1 MIFAAGL
8 SPAWQQILQFETLQ
22 QGEVNRA
29 ETANWCA
36 SGKVLNVGIAAKLL
50 GERTCLLSTIGGMSG
65 EAIAAE
71 IEAYGIQAEWIRVE
85 QPTRVCTT
93 ILEESGATTELVENT
108 SSVEQSVL
116 DDFLER
122 FQIYASVADVTVLTG
137 SLPENAPVDS
147 YARFIRN
154 VPTKFILDIRG
165 EGLTCCLPFNPY
177 LIKPNREEL
186 ELTVGEKL
194 PDEAAVINA
203 MHTLNKMGAQ
213 WVLVTDGPE
222 SVLLTSLEE
231 NWRFQPP
238 RAEVVNPIGC
248 GDCLAAGIA
257 VGLSRGQTIV
267 DAVKLGIGAATVNL
281 GDLFPARVDVDSSAN
296 FAEQVLAKE
305 LPT

>member
-29 ETANWCA
+29 ESASWCA

-50 GERTCLLSTIGGMSG
+50 GERTCLLSTIGGVSG
-65 EAIAAE
+65 EAIASE
-71 IEAYGIQAEWIRVE
+71 IEACGIQAEWIRVE

-93 ILEESGATTELVENT
+93 ILEQSGATTELVENT
-108 SSVEQSVL
+108 GSVEQSVL

-186 ELTVGEKL
+186 ELTVGAEL
-194 PDEAAVINA
+194 PDETAMVNA
-203 MHTLNKMGAQ
+203 MQSLNKMGAQ
-213 WVLVTDGPE
+213 WVLVTDGPGNI
-222 SVLLTSLEE
+222 LLTSLEE
-231 NWRFQPP
+231 TWRFQPP
-238 RAEVVNPIGC
+238 HAEIVNPIGC

-257 VGLSRGQTIV
+257 AGISRELPMV
-267 DAVKLGIGAATVNL
+267 DAVKLGIGAATANL
-281 GDLFPARVDVDSSAN
+281 GKLLPAQVDEEASSK
-296 FAEQVLAKE
+296 FAKQVVVEQF
-305 LPT
+305 T

>member
-29 ETANWCA
+29 EVSNWCA
-36 SGKVLNVGIAAKLL
+36 SGKVLNVAIAAKLL
-50 GERTCLLSTIGGMSG
+50 GERTSLLSTIGGVSG

-71 IEAYGIQAEWIRVE
+71 IEAYGIQTEWIRVD

-93 ILEESGATTELVENT
+93 ILEQTGVTTELVENT
-108 SSVEQSVL
+108 GPVDQSVL

-137 SLPENAPVDS
+137 SLPDNAPVDS

-186 ELTVGEKL
+186 ELTVGVEL

-203 MHTLNKMGAQ
+203 MQSLNRMGTQ
-213 WVLVTDGPE
+213 WVLVTSGPE
-222 SVLLTSLEE
+222 SVLLTSLKET
-231 NWRFQPP
+231 WRFHPP
-238 RAEVVNPIGC
+238 QAEVVNPIGC
-248 GDCLAAGIA
+248 GDCLASGIA
-257 VGLSRGQTIV
+257 VGISRGLTMV
-267 DAVKLGIGAATVNL
+267 DAVKVGIGAATVNL
-281 GDLFPARVDVDSSAN
+281 KNLLPAQLDAEASAKY
-296 FAEQVLAKE
+296 AEQVVVEQL
-305 LPT
+305 T